1 MPKRKK
7 EDSLD
12 DDLDHDD
19 IVPIP
24 IQFFFWNQT
33 RFSFSFS
40 FFLFPHHKFNI
51 KLLFFHSSM
60 FIKQKFGTLTEAHAQ
75 VFDHQYI
82 FRIRNLFKFNN
93 WFYFVKNF
101 ERVLVQNILHGLSPG
116 LSDAITSITRWS
128 FIKASFPHIIHA
140 CAAALVHRKEQ
151 SPSMSRLSKT
161 ETKLLYTLHWLIL
174 DAASEC
180 EDNATASSSLVAGS
194 KSCEHKK
201 NRNYLHPVSTI
212 QLFVYLFIP
221 ILKSLRAEDLD
232 TLKLSNGLRIWQP
245 LWAFRQP
252 DIRIFNSSVKL
263 KSNKEE
269 EQEQEAAKERERKQL
284 NQQLTVNAD
293 PFLSA
298 STDQAPSRP
307 SKIEMKR
314 EREGSIYMGN
324 NSERLKSLS
333 QSKFLSTPT
342 ANQTVPKSAS
352 YQENFREHIDQRPS
366 QLDSASTHL
375 QMSSSDI
382 LETDGTSDVLP
393 PLRPIQNTLIED
405 LVLNSQNIKA
415 PIAHMSSICSFYSE
429 VSQQHLTVPNLT
441 ESSSLF
447 NKPSSSLLTPD
458 KEEPSLLSICNNCK
472 RAVSLN
478 KNIINNLVSNS
489 MTLVQCL
496 DCMSKLNSQT
506 ERSATMSICS
516 EKTNGEQMQSTRLEE
531 LDQLRHLPS
540 SCSSSIKPKSSI
552 DLHYKGFK
560 ARRRSTLTKQI
571 ISETHTYRSNIKDA
585 TFFDI
590 AVMRC
595 LFSPKW
601 HTEGYLW
608 ALEYLSYRV
617 TEISDFILSEQDCYF
632 KSKSSSLPCDLNKL
646 GIFMGIGAYD
656 DSDTLKLDDSRFKEN
671 KTAQNTN
678 DFIELINQIYIENDM
693 SKRYSI
699 KNALDSYKRKKYEAN
714 FLTRIR

>member
-1 MPKRKK
+1 
-7 EDSLD
+7 
-12 DDLDHDD
+12 
-19 IVPIP
+19 
-24 IQFFFWNQT
+24 
-33 RFSFSFS
+33 
-40 FFLFPHHKFNI
+40 
-51 KLLFFHSSM
+51 
-60 FIKQKFGTLTEAHAQ
+60 
-75 VFDHQYI
+75 
-82 FRIRNLFKFNN
+82 
-93 WFYFVKNF
+93 
-101 ERVLVQNILHGLSPG
+101 LVQNILHGLSPG

-151 SPSMSRLSKT
+151 STSMSRLSKT

-180 EDNATASSSLVAGS
+180 EDNATASSLHVSDN
-194 KSCEHKK
+194 KSSEQKR
-201 NRNYLHPVSTI
+201 NRSYLHPVSTI

-221 ILKSLRAEDLD
+221 ILKSLSAEDLD

-263 KSNKEE
+263 KSSTQE
-269 EQEQEAAKERERKQL
+269 EQDALKEREKKKL
-284 NQQLTVNAD
+284 NQQSTVNTD
-293 PFLSA
+293 PFLS
-298 STDQAPSRP
+298 TPSESVPKRAN
-307 SKIEMKR
+307 KFEMKR
-314 EREGSIYMGN
+314 VREGSIYMGN
-324 NSERLKSLS
+324 NSEKLKSYS
-333 QSKFLSTPT
+333 QSKFLPAPNS
-342 ANQTVPKSAS
+342 NQSVPKSAS
-352 YQENFREHIDQRPS
+352 FQENFKEQIE
-366 QLDSASTHL
+366 SASTH
-375 QMSSSDI
+375 MSSSDI
-382 LETDGTSDVLP
+382 LETDATSDALP

-405 LVLNSQNIKA
+405 LVLNHHNIKA

-429 VSQQHLTVPNLT
+429 VSQQHLTVANSN
-441 ESSSLF
+441 ESSGLF
-447 NKPSSSLLTPD
+447 NKPSSNLMTSE
-458 KEEPSLLSICNNCK
+458 KEESSLLSTFICNNCK
-472 RAVSLN
+472 RAVYLN
-478 KNIINNLVSNS
+478 KNIINNLVTNS

-506 ERSATMSICS
+506 ERSATMSMCS
-516 EKTNGEQMQSTRLEE
+516 EKTNGEQHQSARLEE
-531 LDQLRHLPS
+531 LDQLHQLPS
-540 SCSSSIKPKSSI
+540 SCSSSIKPKGSI
-552 DLHYKGFK
+552 DMNFKGYK
-560 ARRRSTLTKQI
+560 ARRRSTLTKQV

-617 TEISDFILSEQDCYF
+617 TEISDFILREQDCYF
-632 KSKSSSLPCDLNKL
+632 KSKSSSLPYDMNKL
-646 GIFMGIGAYD
+646 GVFMGIGAYD
-656 DSDTLKLDDSRFKEN
+656 DSDILKLDDSRIKESKN
-671 KTAQNTN
+671 TQNSN